1 MKLFYIANIRIPT
14 EKAHGVAIV
23 KSCEAFARA
32 GVETALIVPRRRT
45 PFEKSVFE
53 TYNVKEIFSVRF
65 LPTLDLIGRKA
76 GRFVFRL
83 QAFTFNIFLLLFL
96 LFKSR
101 GIVLYTRDPG
111 ILFLR
116 YLGYKIILECHLI
129 PHHREVFFNIAKKAS
144 RIVVISNA
152 LKNAF
157 LKAGFDED
165 QIVVAPS
172 GVDLSIF
179 DISMT
184 KEEAR
189 GFLGLPLESF
199 IAVYTGNFTTMGED
213 KGISDTLRAL
223 KRVPDVIFV
232 AVGGNEKD
240 IARYKKDAHDLSVSD
255 QVILRGT
262 TSQRT
267 LAIYQKSADV
277 LLMPF
282 PDTAHYRNHMSPV
295 KMFEYMASG
304 RPIIASDLPTICEIL
319 NDENAIIV
327 HPSDPHAIAKGL
339 ERAMKE
345 ETSNISDRALEDVK
359 AYSWDVRTR
368 NVLNHI
374 R

>member
-1 MKLFYIANIRIPT
+1 MKLFYIANIRVPT

-23 KSCEAFARA
+23 KSCEALARA
-32 GVETALIVPRRRT
+32 GVETTLIVPRRRT

-53 TYNVKEIFSVRF
+53 AYNVKEIFSVRF

-83 QAFTFNIFLLLFL
+83 QAFTFHFFLLLFL
-96 LFKSR
+96 LFKGR

-116 YLGYKIILECHLI
+116 FLGFRVILECHLI
-129 PHHREVFFNIAKKAS
+129 PHHREVFFQLAKKAS
-144 RIVVISNA
+144 RIVVISQA

-157 LKAGFDED
+157 LESGFDNEK
-165 QIVVAPS
+165 IIVAPS

-179 DISMT
+179 DISMS

-189 GFLGLPLESF
+189 GFLGLPLDGF
-199 IAVYTGNFTTMGED
+199 IAVYTGNFTTMGDD

-223 KRVPDVIFV
+223 RRIPDVLFV

-267 LAIYQKSADV
+267 LAIYQKAADV

-304 RPIIASDLPTICEIL
+304 TPIIASDLPTIREIL
-319 NDENAIIV
+319 NEDNAIIV
-327 HPSDPHAIAKGL
+327 RPSDPHAIANGL

-345 ETSNISDRALEDVK
+345 EVSDISHRAHEDVK